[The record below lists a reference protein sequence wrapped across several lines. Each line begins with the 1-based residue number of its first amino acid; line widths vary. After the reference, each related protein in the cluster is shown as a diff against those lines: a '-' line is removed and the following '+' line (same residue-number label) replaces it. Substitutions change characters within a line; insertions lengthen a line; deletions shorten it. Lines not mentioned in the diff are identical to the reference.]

1 MSLLDRFAN
10 VLRRRDL
17 NAEIDEELQYHIESR
32 IQDNVAAG
40 MTPEDA
46 RRDAIQGFG
55 GWMGIREQTRD
66 ANVIVRVETFLQDLG
81 FAVRTFAKRPAFAV
95 GALITIAL
103 GIGATTTMLTVVRS
117 VLLRPLPFPDS
128 DRVCAISYASP
139 RGPFWL
145 QPGLADSIYLQ
156 FRAEDRSFEAIATFG
171 SAPLTLS
178 GAGEATRVIAASVT
192 TDFFRVLRVSPII
205 GSDFAP
211 DQDRPGRNQV
221 VLLSDTLWRTRF
233 GGDPAIVNRTIVL
246 DGTPHTV
253 LGVLPAG
260 FSYPV
265 NSEVW
270 TPLEVKNDPHLS
282 FTRPVIG
289 RLKPNVSRE
298 QAAASFAAFTSG
310 LRQAA
315 DDGRDQVPRVIS
327 LKSAVVDDTSRP
339 LLIFMGAVAFVLLI
353 ACANVA
359 NLMLIRTVA
368 RRQEIATRLALGA
381 GRGRV
386 VRQLLTESALL
397 SIAGGLAATLVS
409 MFATPLLLQFVPPGT
424 LPRDAE
430 IRIDLWVVAVT
441 LTVALIAGLLLGIV
455 PALQAVRGDVSSALR
470 EGASSS
476 TRRSLRFRHALIVA
490 EMALALM
497 LLVGAGLLVRSF
509 VNLRSI
515 EPGFEP
521 SHVMTMTLDLPET
534 RYSSATAMQAFHQRL
549 LDSLSSLPEVASAG
563 SVNWLPLGNQS
574 VQGDF
579 TVEGRAAPS
588 WNVTKGAVSDGYF
601 KTMGIQVVKGREF
614 TPRDAHEHVVIV
626 NESTARQVW
635 PDGDAIGQRLS
646 VETSPKPSDW
656 LTVIG
661 VVADVKQTGLTR
673 GAPPAVYQPY
683 QQVTRTFWLSRMT
696 YIVRT
701 TGDPNAVA
709 PAMRAALRA
718 VDPDQAPHAM
728 TSMEALVADTI
739 AEPQFHTR
747 LFAVFSILALALAA
761 VGVYGVLASSV
772 AERRREIG
780 IRIALGAD
788 SASVAGM
795 IVRRTLLLAA
805 TGVLLGTIGGL
816 LLTRVLSTF
825 LFGVTPTDPAT
836 FAAAA
841 IALVLV
847 ALIASFV
854 PARKATAVDPL
865 ISLRAE

>member
-1 MSLLDRFAN
+1 MSLFDRFAN

-40 MTPEDA
+40 MTPDDA
-46 RRDAIQGFG
+46 RRDAIQRFG
-55 GWMGIREQTRD
+55 GRMGIREQTRD

-81 FAVRTFAKRPAFAV
+81 FAVRTFAKRPAFAL
-95 GALITIAL
+95 GALLTIAL
-103 GIGATTTMLTVVRS
+103 GIGANTTMLTVVRS

-128 DRVCAISYASP
+128 DRVCAISYTST
-139 RGPFWL
+139 RDVFWL
-145 QPGLADSIYLQ
+145 QPGLADSTYLS
-156 FRAEDRSFEAIATFG
+156 FHTEDRSFEAIATFA
-171 SAPLTLS
+171 SAPRTLS

-192 TDFFRVLRVSPII
+192 PDFFRVLRISPIV
-205 GSDFAP
+205 GSGFAP
-211 DQDRPGRNQV
+211 DQDHPGRNQV
-221 VLLSDTLWRTRF
+221 VLLAETLWRTRF
-233 GGDPAIVNRTIVL
+233 GGDPAIVNRTIML
-246 DGTPHTV
+246 DGTPHRV

-265 NSEVW
+265 RSEVW
-270 TPLEVKNDPHLS
+270 TPLEVTHDPHLS

-289 RLKPNVSRE
+289 RLKPGVSRE
-298 QAAASFAAFTSG
+298 QAAASFAAFAHSRAEAG
-310 LRQAA
+310 
-315 DDGRDQVPRVIS
+315 DGRDYMPRVIS
-327 LKSAVVDDTSRP
+327 LKSAVVDDTARP

-359 NLMLIRTVA
+359 NLLLIRTVA
-368 RRQEIATRLALGA
+368 RRQEIGTRLALGA

-409 MFATPLLLQFVPPGT
+409 IFATPLLLQFVPPGT

-441 LTVALIAGLLLGIV
+441 LAVALIAGLLLGIV

-476 TRRSLRFRHALIVA
+476 TRRSLRFRHALIIA
-490 EMALALM
+490 EMALALV
-497 LLVGAGLLVRSF
+497 LLVGAGLLARSF
-509 VNLRSI
+509 MNLRSI

-521 SHVMTMTLDLPET
+521 SHVMTMTLDLPES
-534 RYSSATAMQAFHQRL
+534 RYNSVPAMQAFHQRL
-549 LDSLSSLPEVASAG
+549 LDSLSSLPEVVSAA

-588 WNVTKGAVSDGYF
+588 WNVTKAAVSDGYF

-614 TPRDAHEHVVIV
+614 TPQDAREHVVIV
-626 NESTARQVW
+626 NQSTARQVW
-635 PDGDAIGQRLS
+635 PDRDAIGQRLS
-646 VETSPKPSDW
+646 VESSPKPADW

-683 QQVTRTFWLSRMT
+683 QQVSRTFWLSRMT
-696 YIVRT
+696 YVVRT
-701 TGDPNAVA
+701 TGDPTAVA
-709 PAMRAALRA
+709 PAMRAALRG
-718 VDPDQAPHAM
+718 VDADQAPHAM
-728 TSMEALVADTI
+728 TSMETLVADTI

-747 LFAVFSILALALAA
+747 LFGVFSTLALALAA

-788 SASVAGM
+788 NASVAAM
-795 IVRRTLLLAA
+795 IVRRTLVLAA
-805 TGVLLGTIGGL
+805 SGVLLGTIGGL

-836 FAAAA
+836 FGAAAV
-841 IALVLV
+841 ALVLV
-847 ALIASFV
+847 ALIAGFV
-854 PARKATAVDPL
+854 PARKATSVDPL

>member
-1 MSLLDRFAN
+1 
-10 VLRRRDL
+10 
-17 NAEIDEELQYHIESR
+17 
-32 IQDNVAAG
+32 

-46 RRDAIQGFG
+46 RRDAIQRFG
-55 GWMGIREQTRD
+55 GRIGIREQTRD

-81 FAVRTFAKRPAFAV
+81 FAVRTFAKRPAFAL
-95 GALITIAL
+95 GALLTIAL
-103 GIGATTTMLTVVRS
+103 GIGANTTMLTVVRS

-145 QPGLADSIYLQ
+145 QPGLADSTYLD
-156 FRAEDRSFEAIATFG
+156 FRDQDRSFEAIATFS
-171 SAPLTLS
+171 SAPGTLS
-178 GAGEATRVIAASVT
+178 GSGEATRVIAATVT
-192 TDFFRVLRVSPII
+192 PDFFRVLRVDPII
-205 GSDFAP
+205 GSGFAP

-221 VLLSDTLWRTRF
+221 VLLAETLWRTRF
-233 GGDPAIVNRTIVL
+233 GADPSVINRTIML
-246 DGTPHTV
+246 DGTPHRV

-265 NSEVW
+265 TSEVW
-270 TPLEVKNDPHLS
+270 TPLEVKSDPHLS

-289 RLKPNVSRE
+289 RLKTGVSRE
-298 QAAASFAAFTSG
+298 QAAASFSAFTSG
-310 LRQAA
+310 LRQASS
-315 DDGRDQVPRVIS
+315 DERDQVPRVIS
-327 LKSAVVDDTSRP
+327 LKSALVDDTTRP

-359 NLMLIRTVA
+359 NLLLIRTVA

-441 LTVALIAGLLLGIV
+441 LAVALIAGLLLGIV

-476 TRRSLRFRHALIVA
+476 TRRSLRFRHVLIVA

-515 EPGFEP
+515 QPGFEP
-521 SHVMTMTLDLPET
+521 SHVMTMTVDLPET
-534 RYSSATAMQAFHQRL
+534 RYGTAPAMNAFHQRL
-549 LDSLSSLPEVASAG
+549 LDSLSSLPDVASAG

-579 TVEGRAAPS
+579 TIEGRPAPS
-588 WNVTKGAVSDGYF
+588 WNVTKAAVSDGYF
-601 KTMGIQVVKGREF
+601 KTMGIQVRKGREF
-614 TPRDAHEHVVIV
+614 TPQDAREHVVIV

-635 PDGDAIGQRLS
+635 PDSDAIGQRLS
-646 VETSPKPSDW
+646 VESSPKPSDW

-683 QQVTRTFWLSRMT
+683 QQVTRKFWLSRMT
-696 YIVRT
+696 YVVRT

-709 PAMRAALRA
+709 PAMRAALRG
-718 VDPDQAPHAM
+718 VDADQAPHAM

-747 LFAVFSILALALAA
+747 LFGVFSILALALAA

-780 IRIALGAD
+780 IRIALGAGR
-788 SASVAGM
+788 ASVAGM
-795 IVRRTLLLAA
+795 IVRRTIGLAA

-841 IALVLV
+841 TALVLV
-847 ALIASFV
+847 ALIAGFV